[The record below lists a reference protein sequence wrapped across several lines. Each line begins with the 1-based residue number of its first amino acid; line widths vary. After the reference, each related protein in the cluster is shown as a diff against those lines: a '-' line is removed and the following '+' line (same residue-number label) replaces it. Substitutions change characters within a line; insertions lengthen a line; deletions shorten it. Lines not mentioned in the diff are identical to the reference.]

1 MMGIS
6 IMARTKI
13 ADHQSSSIKSCR
25 RRFVNSLIGSA
36 QRTTNWYLPPRQ
48 RAEGG
53 DFAKEGEGNEDCV
66 KRSR

>member
-36 QRTTNWYLPPRQ
+36 QPTTGWYLPRQ

-53 DFAKEGEGNEDCV
+53 EDFAKEGEGNEDCV